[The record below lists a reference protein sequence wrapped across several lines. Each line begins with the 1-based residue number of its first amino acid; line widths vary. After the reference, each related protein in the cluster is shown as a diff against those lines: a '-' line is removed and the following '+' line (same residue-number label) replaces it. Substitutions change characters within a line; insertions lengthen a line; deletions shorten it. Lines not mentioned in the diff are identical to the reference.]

1 MDSSRM
7 QSSPPLRGTSPRMP
21 PSSPAGSEY
30 SLDLDALGSS
40 SSASSP
46 VAERVVPQV
55 KSEDI
60 DGPTDFT
67 INMLDW
73 MKGGRAPGRDKPQQD
88 AAITTGT
95 PSMFRTNAPHLQ
107 PTVEDYSS
115 PVRPSNPTPH
125 GGRTPATE
133 ARTPV
138 TEERTSATQAR
149 APTVTRSPSGTIGR
163 SSMHSPL
170 QTQGGASQ
178 YLMGQI
184 QRLRSEL
191 AAEKEERAA
200 EKAAHA
206 AEVERLASQHARELQ
221 SATSELRAT
230 RDAHT
235 SEMQRLSTDYS
246 QQLKAAFE
254 AAAIE
259 ARNNNAAHAEEME
272 RTRSQHA
279 KNIHNTNAAHAA
291 EMERTKS
298 QHAKDLKAAT
308 DAAVQCKAACAA
320 EIRRL
325 QSQHS
330 EQMQVATNAFQL
342 RNAENTTEMAR
353 LRSQHADE
361 LTAAITQPEETAAAH
376 AEEIQ
381 RIIDEHKAV
390 DIAKDAAITE
400 KVRAREARYK
410 EKIAVRDTKLA
421 EKDAELQDLREK
433 MENLEKMYKKMGSE
447 LMRAWG
453 REEFGDTG
461 EKQKYCYKYAKATS
475 A

>member
-1 MDSSRM
+1 
-7 QSSPPLRGTSPRMP
+7 
-21 PSSPAGSEY
+21 
-30 SLDLDALGSS
+30 
-40 SSASSP
+40 
-46 VAERVVPQV
+46 
-55 KSEDI
+55 
-60 DGPTDFT
+60 
-67 INMLDW
+67 
-73 MKGGRAPGRDKPQQD
+73 
-88 AAITTGT
+88 
-95 PSMFRTNAPHLQ
+95 
-107 PTVEDYSS
+107 
-115 PVRPSNPTPH
+115 
-125 GGRTPATE
+125 
-133 ARTPV
+133 
-138 TEERTSATQAR
+138 
-149 APTVTRSPSGTIGR
+149 
-163 SSMHSPL
+163 
-170 QTQGGASQ
+170 
-178 YLMGQI
+178 
-184 QRLRSEL
+184 
-191 AAEKEERAA
+191 
-200 EKAAHA
+200 
-206 AEVERLASQHARELQ
+206 
-221 SATSELRAT
+221 
-230 RDAHT
+230 
-235 SEMQRLSTDYS
+235 
-246 QQLKAAFE
+246 
-254 AAAIE
+254 
-259 ARNNNAAHAEEME
+259 
-272 RTRSQHA
+272 
-279 KNIHNTNAAHAA
+279 
-291 EMERTKS
+291 MERTKS

-330 EQMQVATNAFQL
+330 EQMHVATNAFQL

>member
-1 MDSSRM
+1 M
-7 QSSPPLRGTSPRMP
+7 QSSPPRGTSPRVL
-21 PSSPAGSEY
+21 PSSPGASEY

-40 SSASSP
+40 STASSP
-46 VAERVVPQV
+46 IAERVVPQI

-67 INMLDW
+67 INMMDW
-73 MKGGRAPGRDKPQQD
+73 MKGRRALGRDNSQQG

-95 PSMFRTNAPHLQ
+95 PSMFRTNEAHLQ

-133 ARTPV
+133 
-138 TEERTSATQAR
+138 
-149 APTVTRSPSGTIGR
+149 RSPGGTIGR

-170 QTQGGASQ
+170 QPQGGASQ

-206 AEVERLASQHARELQ
+206 AEVERLTAQHGKELQ

-230 RDAHT
+230 RDAHS
-235 SEMQRLSTDYS
+235 SEMHRLSTEYS

-254 AAAIE
+254 AAASE
-259 ARNNNAAHAEEME
+259 AR
-272 RTRSQHA
+272 
-279 KNIHNTNAAHAA
+279 KTNAAHAA
-291 EMERTKS
+291 EMEHTRS

-308 DAAVQCKAACAA
+308 DASTQCKAACAA
-320 EIRRL
+320 EIKRL

-330 EQMQVATNAFQL
+330 EQMQVATNAFQS
-342 RNAENTTEMAR
+342 RNAENNTEMVK
-353 LRSQHADE
+353 LRTQHAE
-361 LTAAITQPEETAAAH
+361 EMKATIGNPEETAAAH
-376 AEEIQ
+376 AEEVQ
-381 RIIDEHKAV
+381 RIIDEHKTV
-390 DIAKDAAITE
+390 DSAKDAAITE

-410 EKIAVRDTKLA
+410 EKIAARDTKLA
-421 EKDAELQDLREK
+421 EKDAELQNLREK
-433 MENLEKMYKKMGSE
+433 MESLERMYKKMGSE

-461 EKQKYCYKYAKATS
+461 EKQKYRYKYAKATT

>member
-7 QSSPPLRGTSPRMP
+7 QSSPPRGTSPRVL

-40 SSASSP
+40 STASSP
-46 VAERVVPQV
+46 VAERVVPQI

-73 MKGGRAPGRDKPQQD
+73 MKGGRAPGRDNAQQD

-95 PSMFRTNAPHLQ
+95 PSMFRTHAPHLQ

-133 ARTPV
+133 ARTPA
-138 TEERTSATQAR
+138 TEARTPATEAR
-149 APTVTRSPSGTIGR
+149 TPATGRALSGTIGR

-200 EKAAHA
+200 EKAAHV
-206 AEVERLASQHARELQ
+206 AEVERLAAQHARELQ

-230 RDAHT
+230 RDAHS
-235 SEMQRLSTDYS
+235 SEMHRLSTEYS
-246 QQLKAAFE
+246 QQLKSAFE

-259 ARNNNAAHAEEME
+259 ARNNNAVHAEEMQ
-272 RTRSQHA
+272 RTISQHA
-279 KNIHNTNAAHAA
+279 KDLRNASASHAA
-291 EMERTKS
+291 GMERTKS
-298 QHAKDLKAAT
+298 QHAKELKAAT
-308 DAAVQCKAACAA
+308 DAFTQFKAACAA
-320 EIRRL
+320 EIKRL
-325 QSQHS
+325 QSQHI
-330 EQMQVATNAFQL
+330 EQMQITTDAFQS
-342 RNAENTTEMAR
+342 RNSENTMDMAR
-353 LRSQHADE
+353 LRSQHAEE
-361 LTAAITQPEETAAAH
+361 LKAASGNPEETAAAH

-390 DIAKDAAITE
+390 DTAKDAAITE
-400 KVRAREARYK
+400 KVRAREMRYK

-421 EKDAELQDLREK
+421 EKDAELQDLHEK
-433 MENLEKMYKKMGSE
+433 MENLERMYKKMGSE

-461 EKQKYCYKYAKATS
+461 EKQKYRYKYAKATS

>member
-1 MDSSRM
+1 M
-7 QSSPPLRGTSPRMP
+7 QSSPPRGTSPRVL

-40 SSASSP
+40 STASSP
-46 VAERVVPQV
+46 VAERVVPQI

-67 INMLDW
+67 INMMDW
-73 MKGGRAPGRDKPQQD
+73 MKGGRGPGRDDFQQD
-88 AAITTGT
+88 VAITTGT

-133 ARTPV
+133 
-138 TEERTSATQAR
+138 
-149 APTVTRSPSGTIGR
+149 RSPGGTIGR
-163 SSMHSPL
+163 SSTHSPL

-191 AAEKEERAA
+191 AVEKEERAA
-200 EKAAHA
+200 EKTAHA
-206 AEVERLASQHARELQ
+206 AEVERLTTQHVKELQ

-230 RDAHT
+230 RDAHS
-235 SEMQRLSTDYS
+235 SEMHRLSTEYS
-246 QQLKAAFE
+246 QQLKAAYE
-254 AAAIE
+254 AAASE
-259 ARNNNAAHAEEME
+259 ARKTNVAHAEEME
-272 RTRSQHA
+272 RTRSQHD
-279 KNIHNTNAAHAA
+279 
-291 EMERTKS
+291 
-298 QHAKDLKAAT
+298 KDLK
-308 DAAVQCKAACAA
+308 DAINASTQCKAECAA
-320 EIRRL
+320 EIKRL

-330 EQMQVATNAFQL
+330 EQMQITTSAFQS
-342 RNAENTTEMAR
+342 RNSENTTEMAR
-353 LRSQHADE
+353 LRSQHAED
-361 LTAAITQPEETAAAH
+361 LRAAVSKPEETAAAH
-376 AEEIQ
+376 AGEIR
-381 RIIDEHKAV
+381 RIIDEHKTGDA
-390 DIAKDAAITE
+390 AKDAAITE

-410 EKIAVRDTKLA
+410 EKIALRDTKLA
-421 EKDAELQDLREK
+421 EKDAELQMLQDK

-461 EKQKYCYKYAKATS
+461 EKQKYRYKYAKATS

>member
-7 QSSPPLRGTSPRMP
+7 QSSPPLRGTSPRVL

-133 ARTPV
+133 ARTPA
-138 TEERTSATQAR
+138 TEGRTPATQGGR
-149 APTVTRSPSGTIGR
+149 TPVTTRSPGGTIGR
-163 SSMHSPL
+163 SSMGSPL

-191 AAEKEERAA
+191 AAEKEKSAA

-206 AEVERLASQHARELQ
+206 AEVNPLPVSYAQLETR
-221 SATSELRAT
+221 TPLRCT
-230 RDAHT
+230 DSPPT
-235 SEMQRLSTDYS
+235 ILSS
-246 QQLKAAFE
+246 
-254 AAAIE
+254 
-259 ARNNNAAHAEEME
+259 
-272 RTRSQHA
+272 
-279 KNIHNTNAAHAA
+279 
-291 EMERTKS
+291 
-298 QHAKDLKAAT
+298 
-308 DAAVQCKAACAA
+308 
-320 EIRRL
+320 
-325 QSQHS
+325 
-330 EQMQVATNAFQL
+330 
-342 RNAENTTEMAR
+342 
-353 LRSQHADE
+353 
-361 LTAAITQPEETAAAH
+361 
-376 AEEIQ
+376 
-381 RIIDEHKAV
+381 
-390 DIAKDAAITE
+390 
-400 KVRAREARYK
+400 
-410 EKIAVRDTKLA
+410 
-421 EKDAELQDLREK
+421 
-433 MENLEKMYKKMGSE
+433 
-447 LMRAWG
+447 
-453 REEFGDTG
+453 
-461 EKQKYCYKYAKATS
+461 
-475 A
+475 